1 MKLIPHHQ
9 GDKHGHREYRSP
21 DGTWKVVRT
30 RRPGGNPNERPRWE
44 VHERH
49 EDHADWHCH
58 AAFERRRD
66 ALVFLDTTAVAPRG
80 KSTASPPKYPARPRP
95 PAGSTPA
102 ERALTALARHT
113 FLSLWSYPN
122 VVRDE
127 HVASGHVIGKEIV
140 DLLVVFEN
148 NIVLFSDK
156 DCAFP
161 SSGNLDTDWSRWY
174 RKAIAKSAKQL
185 WGADRHIRQNPG
197 RVFIDAKC
205 KIFARSPHCA
215 RTSSRAGDRQSRHS
229 RS

>member
-80 KSTASPPKYPARPRP
+80 KSTASPPKQRETPERPDPAQPATDAEETDHSRHRRNPLRRP
-95 PAGSTPA
+95 PVVAVRRVPVRRQAAPAGRRDGDLRKMPA
-102 ERALTALARHT
+102 I
-113 FLSLWSYPN
+113 PN
-122 VVRDE
+122 VDPLPETPRSDE
-127 HVASGHVIGKEIV
+127 
-140 DLLVVFEN
+140 
-148 NIVLFSDK
+148 
-156 DCAFP
+156 DCEEE
-161 SSGNLDTDWSRWY
+161 T
-174 RKAIAKSAKQL
+174 
-185 WGADRHIRQNPG
+185 
-197 RVFIDAKC
+197 
-205 KIFARSPHCA
+205 
-215 RTSSRAGDRQSRHS
+215 
-229 RS
+229 